1 MPNAFFWYDLM
12 TTDTEAAKAF
22 YADVVGWTPQASGSP
37 GYTALAMD
45 GAGLAGLM
53 AIPEDAAA
61 MGARPAWMG
70 YIQVDDVP
78 AKMEAV
84 REAGGKVW
92 KGPVTIEGVIT
103 FAVVADPQ
111 GASFLIA
118 QPIPK
123 NAPPR
128 PARNAPGN
136 VGWHELYATDWQAV
150 WPFYESLFGW
160 QKTTLVD
167 MGPMGPYQLFAGSDG
182 DIGGMMNRP
191 PMVPV
196 SYWNFYFVVP
206 SVTEADAR
214 IAAAGGQVMVPP
226 MQVPG
231 GGWILQAMDP
241 QGAVFTLTSAQK

>member
-1 MPNAFFWYDLM
+1 MASGFFWYDLM
-12 TTDTEAAKAF
+12 TSDTQAAMRF
-22 YADVVGWTPQASGSP
+22 YADVVGWTPQESGSP
-37 GYTALAMD
+37 GYTALTMN

-70 YIQVDDVP
+70 YIHVDDVP
-78 AKMEAV
+78 AMMDAV
-84 REAGGKVW
+84 RAQGGKVL

-111 GASFLIA
+111 GAAFLIA
-118 QPIPK
+118 NPIPK

-128 PARNAPGN
+128 PPRTAPGN
-136 VGWHELYATDWQAV
+136 VGWHELCASDWQAV
-150 WPFYESLFGW
+150 WPFYEKLFGW
-160 QKTTLVD
+160 QKTTPVD
-167 MGPMGPYQLFAGSDG
+167 MGPMGTYQLFSAGDG

-191 PMVPV
+191 PAVPV

-206 SVTEADAR
+206 SVEAAEKR
-214 IAAAGGQVMVPP
+214 IEAGGGQIMVPP

-241 QGAVFTLTSAQK
+241 QGAVFALTSAQK